1 MNQRS
6 ENMDDNIKKEER
18 SEKEKRVGREGE
30 GERWRK
36 EEKTR
41 KKKEE
46 EEEEEVS
53 IRGGIKAKLIGKGA
67 PASRMWANTKSKLC
81 QHMVRVKSMRR
92 GWTFSWEGTRD
103 GKIYQMPED
112 PDTGFTNWSIL

>member
-1 MNQRS
+1 
-6 ENMDDNIKKEER
+6 MDNHTKKEGR

-46 EEEEEVS
+46 EEE
-53 IRGGIKAKLIGKGA
+53 
-67 PASRMWANTKSKLC
+67 
-81 QHMVRVKSMRR
+81 
-92 GWTFSWEGTRD
+92 
-103 GKIYQMPED
+103 
-112 PDTGFTNWSIL
+112 